1 MMFPRNLFIGHIRC
15 MCPLSRFLILSIL
28 MVYQGCTTPP
38 LEPWSPHVTEDVRAK
53 IRTIAI
59 VVAEELPRVTVELP
73 SKGAASG
80 AGRKA
85 GKWSGNWAMSAGAVA
100 AGGAQAGE
108 GAIFG
113 LTTAAAMLVVTP
125 VVASAGAVYGAIEAP
140 SANAVESQEAQVRGV
155 LQAEDLIDRL
165 QHHVLKQVIDRTDI
179 SVATLPRE
187 AIDQFGNRET
197 VPASGVPQPDTMLM
211 IQLQS
216 IDLRGK
222 FDVDPPLA
230 LHLNALVTL
239 TASSAA
245 TPLYTHAFQYVTGA
259 RRLTE
264 WTADDAKGFHEA
276 VDLSQA
282 RLAELIVDD
291 LFLVYPFVH
300 EHRRAKNGP

>member
-1 MMFPRNLFIGHIRC
+1 MRVPAIIIALV
-15 MCPLSRFLILSIL
+15 LSVL
-28 MVYQGCTTPP
+28 MLQQGCTATPISWR
-38 LEPWSPHVTEDVRAK
+38 PWSPHVTEDVRAK
-53 IRTIAI
+53 IPTIGI
-59 VVAEELPRVTVELP
+59 VGAEELPRVTLDLP

-85 GKWSGNWAMSAGAVA
+85 GKWSGNWAMAAGTVA
-100 AGGAQAGE
+100 AGGARSGE
-108 GAIFG
+108 GVIFG

-140 SANAVESQEAQVRGV
+140 SAEAVGSQEAKVRGV
-155 LQAEDLIDRL
+155 LQAEDLIHRL
-165 QHHVLKQVIDRTDI
+165 EHHVLKQVIDRTDI
-179 SVATLPRE
+179 SVATLPRK
-187 AIDQFGNRET
+187 ASDPFGNRET
-197 VPASGVPQPDTMLM
+197 IPARGVPQPDTMLM

-239 TASSAA
+239 TGPSAA
-245 TPLYTHAFQYVTGA
+245 TPQYTHPFHYVTGA

-276 VDLSQA
+276 VELSLAQ
-282 RLAELIVDD
+282 LAELIVDD
-291 LFLVYPFVH
+291 LFVTYPFVH
-300 EHRRAKNGP
+300 EHQRARHGS